1 MKKRVL
7 SLFLVLCLA
16 LGMSIPAFAT
26 NSWTDALNSAAGG
39 ATNVKSYVLMLLNSA
54 ASAKNGIVTSADG
67 SDVYTWQKW
76 VPSST
81 MTTLNNQISAVYNY
95 YLIWDNL
102 SISDREAASYQ
113 VIILQDTLATFRN
126 SVKAGLNTG
135 SPENS
140 SDPADPDPDPTPDPT
155 TKLPFSDVKEGDWYY
170 PFVSTVYEKK
180 LFAGYEDGTFR
191 PGNTMT
197 YGEFLGV
204 LAQFSRD
211 TIDTSGAAVWYEPF
225 VNWALKN
232 QLIPSEIQEKFDP
245 NANITR
251 QDMAAL
257 IGALISAYEVD
268 YTIVNSSPI
277 TFTDADKISS
287 YAAGGVLICWQA
299 GIMGGRTDGSF
310 DSKST
315 ATRAEVAVVMTQLA
329 RVMGK

>member
-7 SLFLVLCLA
+7 SLFLALCLA
-16 LGMSIPAFAT
+16 LGMSVPTFAAG
-26 NSWTDALNSAAGG
+26 SWTDALNSAAGG
-39 ATNVKSYVLMLLNSA
+39 AANVKNYVMLVLNSA
-54 ASAKNGIVTSADG
+54 TSAKNGVVTSKDG

-76 VPSST
+76 VTPSA
-81 MTTLNNQISAVYNY
+81 MTALDNQISVVYNY
-95 YLIWDNL
+95 YLSWESL
-102 SISDREAASYQ
+102 SASAMEEAAYQ
-113 VIILQDTLATFRN
+113 VITLQDTLATFRN

-135 SPENS
+135 SSENG
-140 SDPADPDPDPTPDPT
+140 SDPTDPDPDPTPDPS

-191 PGNTMT
+191 PDNTMT
-197 YGEFLGV
+197 YAEFLGV

-211 TIDTSGAAVWYEPF
+211 TIDTSGASVWYEPF

-232 QLIPSEIQEKFDP
+232 KLIPSEIQEKFDP

-257 IGALISAYEVD
+257 MGALISAYEVD
-268 YTIVNSSPI
+268 YTIVNNSPI

-315 ATRAEVAVVMTQLA
+315 ATRAEVAVVITQLA